1 MFFVELK
8 LNAMYKLHLD
18 RELAKDIFGN
28 ASKETLDWVV
38 NAIANIVVADGIIE
52 KHEFVALQE
61 AIGLLENKEEIH
73 ALMDRVKK
81 KEIIEI
87 KTISIN
93 DELAIKVFFYLA
105 AIAVID
111 GELKKS
117 EAAMLKKCGLCMG
130 LDDELIRAVIQ
141 WTLKQMEINRKLK
154 EDLTKSNNFR
164 SRIIDSII

>member
-1 MFFVELK
+1 
-8 LNAMYKLHLD
+8 MYKLNLD
-18 RELAKDIFGN
+18 RELAKDVFIN
-28 ASKETLDWVV
+28 SSKETLDWVV

-61 AIGLLENKEEIH
+61 AIGLIQDKEEIH

-81 KEIIEI
+81 KEMIEI
-87 KTISIN
+87 NSIRIN
-93 DELAIKVFFYLA
+93 DESAIKVFFYLA

-130 LDDELIRAVIQ
+130 LDDDLIKAVIQ

-154 EDLTKSNNFR
+154 EDLKNSNNFR

>member
-1 MFFVELK
+1 
-8 LNAMYKLHLD
+8 MYKLHLD
-18 RELAKDIFGN
+18 RELAKEVFGN

-61 AIGLLENKEEIH
+61 AIGLLQDKEEIH

-117 EAAMLKKCGLCMG
+117 EAEMLKKCGLCMG
-130 LDDELIRAVIQ
+130 LDDDLIKAVIQ

-154 EDLTKSNNFR
+154 EDLNKSNNFR
-164 SRIIDSII
+164 SRIIDSIL

>member
-1 MFFVELK
+1 
-8 LNAMYKLHLD
+8 MYKLHLD

-73 ALMDRVKK
+73 TLMDRVKK

-87 KTISIN
+87 KTIRII

-117 EAAMLKKCGLCMG
+117 EAEMLKKCGLCMG
-130 LDDELIRAVIQ
+130 LDDDLIKAVIQ

-164 SRIIDSII
+164 SRIIESIL

>member
-1 MFFVELK
+1 
-8 LNAMYKLHLD
+8 MYKLHLD
-18 RELAKDIFGN
+18 RELAKDVFIN
-28 ASKETLDWVV
+28 SSKETLDWVV

-61 AIGLLENKEEIH
+61 AIGLLQDKEEIH

-87 KTISIN
+87 KNIRIN

-117 EAAMLKKCGLCMG
+117 EAEMLKKCGLCMG
-130 LDDELIRAVIQ
+130 LDDDLIKAVIQ

-154 EDLTKSNNFR
+154 DDLNKSNNFR
-164 SRIIDSII
+164 SRIIESIL

>member
-1 MFFVELK
+1 
-8 LNAMYKLHLD
+8 MYKLHLD
-18 RELAKDIFGN
+18 RELAKDVFIN
-28 ASKETLDWVV
+28 SSKETLDWVV

-61 AIGLLENKEEIH
+61 AIGLIQDKEEIH

-81 KEIIEI
+81 KEMIEI
-87 KTISIN
+87 KNIRIN
-93 DELAIKVFFYLA
+93 DESAIKVFFYLA

-130 LDDELIRAVIQ
+130 LDDDLIKAVIQ

-154 EDLTKSNNFR
+154 EDLKNSNNFR

>member
-1 MFFVELK
+1 
-8 LNAMYKLHLD
+8 MYKLHLD
-18 RELAKDIFGN
+18 RELAKDVFIN
-28 ASKETLDWVV
+28 SSKEILDWVV

-61 AIGLLENKEEIH
+61 AIGLLQDKEEVH

-87 KTISIN
+87 NSIRIN

-130 LDDELIRAVIQ
+130 LDDDLIKAVIQ

-154 EDLTKSNNFR
+154 EDLNKSNSFR
-164 SRIIDSII
+164 SRIIDSIL

>member
-1 MFFVELK
+1 
-8 LNAMYKLHLD
+8 MYKLHLD
-18 RELAKDIFGN
+18 RELAKDVFIN
-28 ASKETLDWVV
+28 SSKETLDWVV

-52 KHEFVALQE
+52 KHEFVALQA
-61 AIGLLENKEEIH
+61 AIGLLQDKEEIH

-87 KTISIN
+87 KSIIIN

-117 EAAMLKKCGLCMG
+117 EAEMLKKCGLCMG
-130 LDDELIRAVIQ
+130 LDDDLIKAVIQ

-154 EDLTKSNNFR
+154 EDLSKSNNFR
-164 SRIIDSII
+164 SRIIESIL

>member
-1 MFFVELK
+1 
-8 LNAMYKLHLD
+8 MYKLHLD
-18 RELAKDIFGN
+18 RELAKDVFIN
-28 ASKETLDWVV
+28 SSKETLDWVV

-87 KTISIN
+87 KTIRIN

-117 EAAMLKKCGLCMG
+117 EAEMLKKCGLCMG
-130 LDDELIRAVIQ
+130 LDDDLIRAVIQ
-141 WTLKQMEINRKLK
+141 WTLKQMGINRKLK

-164 SRIIDSII
+164 SRIIDSIL

>member
-1 MFFVELK
+1 
-8 LNAMYKLHLD
+8 MYKLHLD
-18 RELAKDIFGN
+18 QELAKDVFIN
-28 ASKETLDWVV
+28 SSKETLDWVV

-61 AIGLLENKEEIH
+61 AIGLLQDKEEIH

-87 KTISIN
+87 KSIRIN

-130 LDDELIRAVIQ
+130 LDDDLIKAVIQ

-154 EDLTKSNNFR
+154 EDLKNSNNFR
-164 SRIIDSII
+164 SRIIDSIL

>member
-1 MFFVELK
+1 
-8 LNAMYKLHLD
+8 MYKLNLD
-18 RELAKDIFGN
+18 RELAKDVFIN
-28 ASKETLDWVV
+28 SSKETLDWVV

-61 AIGLLENKEEIH
+61 AIGLLQDKEEIH

-87 KTISIN
+87 KSIRIN

-117 EAAMLKKCGLCMG
+117 EAEMLKKCGLSMG
-130 LDDELIRAVIQ
+130 LDDDLIKAVIQ

-154 EDLTKSNNFR
+154 EDLKNSNNFR

>member
-1 MFFVELK
+1 
-8 LNAMYKLHLD
+8 MYKLHLD

-28 ASKETLDWVV
+28 ASKEILDWVV

-87 KTISIN
+87 KTIRII

-130 LDDELIRAVIQ
+130 LDDDLIRAVIQ

-154 EDLTKSNNFR
+154 EDLTKSNHFR
-164 SRIIDSII
+164 SRIIDSIL

>member
-1 MFFVELK
+1 
-8 LNAMYKLHLD
+8 MYKLHLD
-18 RELAKDIFGN
+18 RELAKDVFIN
-28 ASKETLDWVV
+28 SSKETLDWVV

-61 AIGLLENKEEIH
+61 AIGLLQDKEEIH

-81 KEIIEI
+81 KELIEI
-87 KTISIN
+87 SSIRIN
-93 DELAIKVFFYLA
+93 DELAIKIFFYLA

-117 EAAMLKKCGLCMG
+117 EAEMLKTCGHSMG
-130 LDDELIRAVIQ
+130 LEDDLIKAVIQ

-154 EDLTKSNNFR
+154 EDLKNSNNFR
-164 SRIIDSII
+164 SRIIDSIL

>member
-1 MFFVELK
+1 
-8 LNAMYKLHLD
+8 MYKLHLD
-18 RELAKDIFGN
+18 RELAKDVFIN
-28 ASKETLDWVV
+28 SSKETLDWVV
-38 NAIANIVVADGIIE
+38 NAIANIVIADGIIE

-61 AIGLLENKEEIH
+61 AIGLLQDKEEIH

-87 KTISIN
+87 KSIRIN

-117 EAAMLKKCGLCMG
+117 EADMLKKCGLCMG
-130 LDDELIRAVIQ
+130 LDDDLIKAVIQ
-141 WTLKQMEINRKLK
+141 WTLKQMEINRKLI
-154 EDLTKSNNFR
+154 EDLGKSNNFR
-164 SRIIDSII
+164 SRIIESIL

>member
-1 MFFVELK
+1 
-8 LNAMYKLHLD
+8 MYKLHLD
-18 RELAKDIFGN
+18 QELAKDVFIN
-28 ASKETLDWVV
+28 SSKEILDWVV

-52 KHEFVALQE
+52 KHEFLALQE
-61 AIGLLENKEEIH
+61 AIGLLQDKEEIH

-87 KTISIN
+87 NSIRIN

-117 EAAMLKKCGLCMG
+117 EAEMLKKCGLCMG
-130 LDDELIRAVIQ
+130 LDDDLIKAVIQ

-154 EDLTKSNNFR
+154 EDLLKSNNFR
-164 SRIIDSII
+164 SRIIDSLL

>member
-1 MFFVELK
+1 
-8 LNAMYKLHLD
+8 MYKLHLD

-28 ASKETLDWVV
+28 ASKEILDWVV

-87 KTISIN
+87 KTIRII

-117 EAAMLKKCGLCMG
+117 EAEMLKKCGLCMG
-130 LDDELIRAVIQ
+130 LDDDLIRAVIQ

-164 SRIIDSII
+164 SRIIDSIL

>member
-1 MFFVELK
+1 
-8 LNAMYKLHLD
+8 MYKLHLD
-18 RELAKDIFGN
+18 RELAKDVFIN
-28 ASKETLDWVV
+28 SSKETLDWVV

-61 AIGLLENKEEIH
+61 AIGLLQDKEEIH

-87 KTISIN
+87 KSIRIN
-93 DELAIKVFFYLA
+93 DDLAIKVFFYLA

-130 LDDELIRAVIQ
+130 LDDDLIKAVIQ

-154 EDLTKSNNFR
+154 EDLNKSNNFR
-164 SRIIDSII
+164 SRIIDSIL

>member
-1 MFFVELK
+1 
-8 LNAMYKLHLD
+8 MYKLHLD
-18 RELAKDIFGN
+18 RELAKDVFIN
-28 ASKETLDWVV
+28 SSKETLDWVV

-61 AIGLLENKEEIH
+61 AIGLLQDKEEIH

-87 KTISIN
+87 KSIRID

-117 EAAMLKKCGLCMG
+117 EAEMLKKCGLCMG
-130 LDDELIRAVIQ
+130 LDDDLIKAVIQ

-154 EDLTKSNNFR
+154 EDLNKSNNFR
-164 SRIIDSII
+164 SRIIESIL

>member
-1 MFFVELK
+1 
-8 LNAMYKLHLD
+8 MYKLHLD
-18 RELAKDIFGN
+18 RELANDVFGN
-28 ASKETLDWVV
+28 ASKEILDWVV
-38 NAIANIVVADGIIE
+38 NSIANIVVADGIIE

-73 ALMDRVKK
+73 SLMDRVKK

-87 KTISIN
+87 KTIRI
-93 DELAIKVFFYLA
+93 DDDLAIKVFFHLA

-117 EAAMLKKCGLCMG
+117 EAEMLKKCGHSMG
-130 LDDELIRAVIQ
+130 LEDDLIKAVIQ

-154 EDLTKSNNFR
+154 EDLKSSNNFR
-164 SRIIDSII
+164 SRIIDSIL

>member
-1 MFFVELK
+1 
-8 LNAMYKLHLD
+8 MYKLHLD
-18 RELAKDIFGN
+18 RELAKDVFIN
-28 ASKETLDWVV
+28 SSKETLDWVV

-87 KTISIN
+87 KTIRIN

-117 EAAMLKKCGLCMG
+117 EAEMLKKCGLCMG
-130 LDDELIRAVIQ
+130 LDDDLIKAVIQ

-164 SRIIDSII
+164 SRIIDSIL

>member
-1 MFFVELK
+1 
-8 LNAMYKLHLD
+8 MYKLHLD
-18 RELAKDIFGN
+18 RELAKDVFIN
-28 ASKETLDWVV
+28 SSKETLDWVV

-61 AIGLLENKEEIH
+61 AIGLLQDKEEIH

-87 KTISIN
+87 KSIRIN

-130 LDDELIRAVIQ
+130 LDDDLIKAVIQ

-154 EDLTKSNNFR
+154 EDLKNSNNFR
-164 SRIIDSII
+164 SRIIDSIL

>member
-1 MFFVELK
+1 
-8 LNAMYKLHLD
+8 MYKLHLD
-18 RELAKDIFGN
+18 RELAKDVFVN
-28 ASKETLDWVV
+28 YSKETLDWVV
-38 NAIANIVVADGIIE
+38 NAIANIVIADGIIE

-61 AIGLLENKEEIH
+61 AIGLLQDKEEVH

-87 KTISIN
+87 NSIRIN

-117 EAAMLKKCGLCMG
+117 EAAILKKCGLCMG
-130 LDDELIRAVIQ
+130 LDDDLIKAVIQ

-154 EDLTKSNNFR
+154 EDLKNSNNFR

>member
-1 MFFVELK
+1 
-8 LNAMYKLHLD
+8 MYKLNLD
-18 RELAKDIFGN
+18 RELAKDVFIN
-28 ASKETLDWVV
+28 SSKETLDWVV

-61 AIGLLENKEEIH
+61 AIGLLQDKEEIH

-87 KTISIN
+87 KSIRIN

-117 EAAMLKKCGLCMG
+117 EAEMLKKCGLCMG
-130 LDDELIRAVIQ
+130 LDDDLIKAVIQ

-154 EDLTKSNNFR
+154 EDLKNSNSFR
-164 SRIIDSII
+164 SRIIESII

>member
-1 MFFVELK
+1 
-8 LNAMYKLHLD
+8 MYKLHLD
-18 RELAKDIFGN
+18 RELAKDVFIN
-28 ASKETLDWVV
+28 SSKETLDWVV

-61 AIGLLENKEEIH
+61 AIGLLQDKEEIH

-87 KTISIN
+87 KSIRIN

-117 EAAMLKKCGLCMG
+117 EADMLKKCGLCMG
-130 LDDELIRAVIQ
+130 LDDDLIKAVIQ

-154 EDLTKSNNFR
+154 DDLYKSNSFR
-164 SRIIDSII
+164 SRIIESIL

>member
-1 MFFVELK
+1 
-8 LNAMYKLHLD
+8 MYKLNLD
-18 RELAKDIFGN
+18 RELAKDVFVN
-28 ASKETLDWVV
+28 SSKETLDWVV

-61 AIGLLENKEEIH
+61 AIGLLQDKEEIH

-81 KEIIEI
+81 KEKIEI
-87 KTISIN
+87 KSIRIN

-117 EAAMLKKCGLCMG
+117 EAEMLKKCGLSMG
-130 LDDELIRAVIQ
+130 LDDDLIKAVIQ

-154 EDLTKSNNFR
+154 EDLKNSNNFR

>member
-1 MFFVELK
+1 
-8 LNAMYKLHLD
+8 MYKLHLD
-18 RELAKDIFGN
+18 RELAKDVFIN
-28 ASKETLDWVV
+28 SSKETLDWVV

-61 AIGLLENKEEIH
+61 AIGLLQDKEEIH

-87 KTISIN
+87 KSIRIN

-117 EAAMLKKCGLCMG
+117 EAEMLKKCGLCMG
-130 LDDELIRAVIQ
+130 LDDDLIKAVIQ

-154 EDLTKSNNFR
+154 EDLKNSNNFR
-164 SRIIDSII
+164 SRIIDSIL

>member
-1 MFFVELK
+1 
-8 LNAMYKLHLD
+8 MYKLNLD
-18 RELAKDIFGN
+18 RELAKEVFGN

-87 KTISIN
+87 KTIRII

-117 EAAMLKKCGLCMG
+117 EAEMLKKCGLCMG
-130 LDDELIRAVIQ
+130 LDDDLIRAVIQ

-154 EDLTKSNNFR
+154 DDLTKSNNFR
-164 SRIIDSII
+164 SRIIDSIL

>member
-1 MFFVELK
+1 
-8 LNAMYKLHLD
+8 MYKLHLD

-28 ASKETLDWVV
+28 ASKEILDWVV

-87 KTISIN
+87 KTIRII

-117 EAAMLKKCGLCMG
+117 EAEMLKKCGLCMG
-130 LDDELIRAVIQ
+130 LDDDLIKAVIQ

-154 EDLTKSNNFR
+154 EDLNKSNNFR
-164 SRIIDSII
+164 SRIIESIL

>member
-1 MFFVELK
+1 
-8 LNAMYKLHLD
+8 MYKLHLD
-18 RELAKDIFGN
+18 RELAKDVFIN
-28 ASKETLDWVV
+28 SSKEILDWVV

-61 AIGLLENKEEIH
+61 AIGLLQDKEEIH

-87 KTISIN
+87 KSIRIN
-93 DELAIKVFFYLA
+93 DELAIQIFFYLA

-130 LDDELIRAVIQ
+130 LDDDLIRAVIQ

-154 EDLTKSNNFR
+154 DDLTKSNNFR
-164 SRIIDSII
+164 SRIIDSIL

>member
-1 MFFVELK
+1 
-8 LNAMYKLHLD
+8 MYKLHLD
-18 RELAKDIFGN
+18 RELAKDVFIN
-28 ASKETLDWVV
+28 SSKETLDWVV

-87 KTISIN
+87 KTIRII

-117 EAAMLKKCGLCMG
+117 EAEMLKKCGLCMG
-130 LDDELIRAVIQ
+130 LDDDLIKAVIQ
-141 WTLKQMEINRKLK
+141 WTLKQMDINRKLK
-154 EDLTKSNNFR
+154 EDLNKSNNFR
-164 SRIIDSII
+164 SRIIDSIL

>member
-1 MFFVELK
+1 
-8 LNAMYKLHLD
+8 MYKLNLD
-18 RELAKDIFGN
+18 RELAKDVFIN
-28 ASKETLDWVV
+28 SSKETLDWVV

-61 AIGLLENKEEIH
+61 AIGLLQDKEEIH

-87 KTISIN
+87 KSIKIN

-117 EAAMLKKCGLCMG
+117 EAEMLKKCGDCMG
-130 LDDELIRAVIQ
+130 LEDDLIKAVIQ

-154 EDLTKSNNFR
+154 EDLSKSNNFR
-164 SRIIDSII
+164 SRIIESIL

>member
-1 MFFVELK
+1 
-8 LNAMYKLHLD
+8 MYKLHLD
-18 RELAKDIFGN
+18 RELAKDVFTN
-28 ASKETLDWVV
+28 SSKETLDWVV

-61 AIGLLENKEEIH
+61 AIGLLQDKEEIH
-73 ALMDRVKK
+73 VLMDRVKK

-87 KTISIN
+87 KSIRIN

-117 EAAMLKKCGLCMG
+117 EAEMLKKCGLCMG
-130 LDDELIRAVIQ
+130 LDDDLIKAVIQ

-154 EDLTKSNNFR
+154 EDLNKSNNFR
-164 SRIIDSII
+164 SRIIESIL

>member
-1 MFFVELK
+1 
-8 LNAMYKLHLD
+8 MYKLNLD
-18 RELAKDIFGN
+18 RELAKDVFVN
-28 ASKETLDWVV
+28 SSKETLDWVV

-61 AIGLLENKEEIH
+61 AIGLLQDKEEIH

-81 KEIIEI
+81 KEKIEI
-87 KTISIN
+87 KSIRIN

-117 EAAMLKKCGLCMG
+117 EAEMLKKCGLCMG
-130 LDDELIRAVIQ
+130 LDDDLIKAVIQ

-154 EDLTKSNNFR
+154 EDLKSSNSFR
-164 SRIIDSII
+164 SRIIDSIL

>member
-1 MFFVELK
+1 
-8 LNAMYKLHLD
+8 MYKLHLD
-18 RELAKDIFGN
+18 RELAKDVFIN
-28 ASKETLDWVV
+28 SSKETLDWVV

-61 AIGLLENKEEIH
+61 AIGLLQDKEEIH

-87 KTISIN
+87 KSIRII

-130 LDDELIRAVIQ
+130 LDDDLIKAVIQ

-154 EDLTKSNNFR
+154 EDLKNSNNFR
-164 SRIIDSII
+164 SRIIDSIL

>member
-1 MFFVELK
+1 
-8 LNAMYKLHLD
+8 MYKLHLD
-18 RELAKDIFGN
+18 RELAKDVFIN
-28 ASKETLDWVV
+28 SSKETLDWVV

-61 AIGLLENKEEIH
+61 AIGLLQDKEEIH

-87 KTISIN
+87 KSIRIN

-117 EAAMLKKCGLCMG
+117 EAEMLKKCGLCMG
-130 LDDELIRAVIQ
+130 LDDDLIKAVIQ

-154 EDLTKSNNFR
+154 EDLSKSNNFR
-164 SRIIDSII
+164 SRIIESIL

>member
-1 MFFVELK
+1 
-8 LNAMYKLHLD
+8 MYKLNLD

-28 ASKETLDWVV
+28 ASKEILDWVV

-73 ALMDRVKK
+73 TLMDRVKK

-87 KTISIN
+87 KTIRII

-117 EAAMLKKCGLCMG
+117 EAEMLKKCGLCMG
-130 LDDELIRAVIQ
+130 LDDDLIKAVIQ
-141 WTLKQMEINRKLK
+141 WTLKQMEINRKLI
-154 EDLTKSNNFR
+154 EDLKSSNNFR
-164 SRIIDSII
+164 SRIIDSIL